1 MRNKREDNNGSVQ
14 KESDL
19 TKSRKGCIKKK
30 TLTIKEER

>member
-19 TKSRKGCIKKK
+19 TKAEKAALKKK
-30 TLTIKEER
+30 R